1 LIAAQ
6 LAMRFRPATEYSF
19 AALAVVVGLVTAPA
33 ASAEPNTLPLR
44 IVTYNAEQLN
54 APGST
59 VSSIAKFRFDFARRR
74 QLEATANLIETLNP
88 DIFNLVE
95 VTSKEAVDD
104 LVEILHEKGMTE
116 YRGYH
121 IDSNDP
127 FTAGDVAVITK
138 LQPDSVDGKLIRT
151 IYSEEGD
158 PTWRENFSFHGRDG
172 SMVTQT
178 TSLSRNS
185 LYFITVGGYKLGF
198 VGLHLKSNPE
208 QEYANSKRSAESK
221 IVRREIT
228 GEVVKRGYLP
238 IVIGDLND
246 YDPDVPDRDDTRN
259 TKTTVLHDLKDYDP
273 DHPGPELVNVAEKIV
288 RQPDRY
294 TEIWDWNE
302 NGAVDGQDVFTML
315 DHILLPQELMPYVK
329 RVFID
334 HCVSLDVSDHF
345 PVVVDLSL
353 PVKAGSVAGA
363 AN

>member
-1 LIAAQ
+1 MRKSCLLYTVSVAILAAMFCNS
-6 LAMRFRPATEYSF
+6 LS
-19 AALAVVVGLVTAPA
+19 
-33 ASAEPNTLPLR
+33 ASAADNIPLR
-44 IVTYNAEQLN
+44 IVTFNAEQLN
-54 APGST
+54 APGSN

-88 DIFNLVE
+88 DVFNLVE
-95 VTSKEAVDD
+95 VTSKEAVDE

-116 YRGYH
+116 YHGYH

-138 LQPDSVDGKLIRT
+138 YEPDLIDGKPIRT
-151 IYSEEGD
+151 IYSPEGD
-158 PTWRENFSFHGRDG
+158 PTWRESFSFQGRG
-172 SMVTQT
+172 GENVNMT

-185 LYFITVGGYKLGF
+185 LYFITIGGHKLGF
-198 VGLHLKSNPE
+198 VGLHLKSNPS
-208 QEYANSKRSAESK
+208 QEYANAKRTAEAAL
-221 IVRREIT
+221 VRREIN
-228 GEVVKRGYLP
+228 GEVLKRGYVP
-238 IVIGDLND
+238 IVLGDLND
-246 YDPDVPDRDDTRN
+246 YDPDVADRDESRS
-259 TKTTVLHDLKDYDP
+259 TKTTVLHDIKDYDP

-288 RQPDRY
+288 RQGDRY

-302 NGAVDGQDVFTML
+302 NGAVDGDDVSTML

-353 PVKAGSVAGA
+353 PVQDGGAGGA
-363 AN
+363 AQ